1 MLWADLVC
9 LTTVLGCLQSVGFI
23 PFQIAAGWLQ
33 IQMPLSVNKRHF
45 VIVKCG
51 VAHLIFQDW
60 KIDFQ
65 EYVPEDIQYEIIFLK
80 TKSPSTNKAPQHCVY
95 LCVSV
100 CIYQILYH
108 CYINGMKMGI
118 SHFIKLDLK
127 LLDYVLLDVSAA
139 FDLVDHN
146 ISLDRLKNWVGLSGT
161 NDLNP
166 I

>member
-1 MLWADLVC
+1 MGR
-9 LTTVLGCLQSVGFI
+9 LGVFDYCFGLFAVSGLHSI
-23 PFQIAAGWLQ
+23 SNCCWLAANPNAT
-33 IQMPLSVNKRHF
+33 ISVNKRHF

-80 TKSPSTNKAPQHCVY
+80 TNSPSTNKAPQHCVY